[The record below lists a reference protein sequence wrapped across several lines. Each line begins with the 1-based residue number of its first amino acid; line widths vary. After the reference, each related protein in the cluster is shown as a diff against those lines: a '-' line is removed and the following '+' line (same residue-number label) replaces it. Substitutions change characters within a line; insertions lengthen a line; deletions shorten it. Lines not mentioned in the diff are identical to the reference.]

1 MGPKNVKK
9 LDLFPPRIIKKAK
22 RQKKYTSDRNED
34 QPSITKFLRGV
45 PTPDNTIQ
53 QVNGTATPGSGP
65 GLGGAVQ
72 IRSLDKIEK
81 IEKLKPNKRK
91 FTDKFSDNED
101 ILREAKFVK
110 LENSDALPH
119 NGGQEVGEDKP
130 PPALKSE
137 VKTLKNRSNNQPS
150 NSAQNLNIKHETLS
164 RIVCG
169 DEMFPQSQI
178 IDQSDLITI
187 NYN

>member
-1 MGPKNVKK
+1 MERSEPKKNNPNLGPKNVKK
-9 LDLFPPRIIKKAK
+9 LELFPPRIIKKAK

-45 PTPDNTIQ
+45 PTPDNTTQ

-72 IRSLDKIEK
+72 RRTFDKIEK
-81 IEKLKPNKRK
+81 LEKLKPNKRK

-101 ILREAKFVK
+101 FLREAKFVK

-119 NGGQEVGEDKP
+119 KGGQEVGEDKP
-130 PPALKSE
+130 PP
-137 VKTLKNRSNNQPS
+137 P
-150 NSAQNLNIKHETLS
+150 
-164 RIVCG
+164 
-169 DEMFPQSQI
+169 
-178 IDQSDLITI
+178 
-187 NYN
+187 